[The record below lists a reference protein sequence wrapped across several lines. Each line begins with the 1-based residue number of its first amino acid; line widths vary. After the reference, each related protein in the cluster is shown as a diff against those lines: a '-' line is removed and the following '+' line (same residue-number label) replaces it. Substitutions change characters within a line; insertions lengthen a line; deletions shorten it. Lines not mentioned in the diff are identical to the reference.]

1 MSKIKEQYHEEINA
15 GLHSQ
20 PSLEPYIF
28 KYMAYFKYNGQVH
41 TILADSLDKILELAS
56 GFVTGCEALE
66 PCYEG
71 TINEYKLVCEY
82 WSIPILIFETG
93 ITHY

>member
-1 MSKIKEQYHEEINA
+1 MSKTKEYYHEEINA
-15 GLHSQ
+15 GSQ
-20 PSLEPYIF
+20 PQPSVEPYIF
-28 KYMAYFKYNGQVH
+28 KYMAYFKYNGEVH
-41 TILADSLDKILELAS
+41 TILADDLDRIQELAKRIIP
-56 GFVTGCEALE
+56 GCETME

-82 WSIPILIFETG
+82 WAIPILIFQTG